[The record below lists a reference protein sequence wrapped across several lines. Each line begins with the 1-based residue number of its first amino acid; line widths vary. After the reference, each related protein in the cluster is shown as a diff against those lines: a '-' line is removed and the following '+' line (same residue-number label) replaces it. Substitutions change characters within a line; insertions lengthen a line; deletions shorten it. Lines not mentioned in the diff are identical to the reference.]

1 MAQSEKKL
9 SHASLQQA
17 ANWYVLLHDENSTAQ
32 QRDQWQLWLDQ
43 HGDHQD
49 AWRYVERV
57 GQRFAPLQAEGE
69 RDSASRML
77 RHSEPGRFSRRQ
89 GLKSLMVLGA
99 GSMLGWSAW
108 RSTPLPRL
116 VGSWTA
122 DFATR
127 TGETRETV
135 LADGT
140 RLWLSAISA
149 VDADFSAEQRLLRL
163 HFGEVL
169 IDTAKD
175 PRPFLIDSAQGRM
188 RALGTRFGVKQ
199 MDDLTRLN
207 VYQGA
212 VEVSTRESGKIEV
225 IDAGHQVDFTRLA
238 ITQPGPA
245 QTAGESWVNQV
256 LIAENMPL
264 GQLLDELSRYRHG
277 YLGCDPAVAS
287 LPVVGAF
294 PLDDTDQALL
304 LLSAALPVRVQR
316 LMPWWVSVEPA

>member
-1 MAQSEKKL
+1 MQPEKKL

-17 ANWYVLLHDENSTAQ
+17 AQWYVLLHDEHSTVQ
-32 QRDQWQLWLDQ
+32 QRDQWQRWFDQ

-57 GQRFAPLQAEGE
+57 GQRFAPLQAESE
-69 RDSASRML
+69 RDAASRTL

-89 GLKSLMVLGA
+89 GLKTLMVLGA
-99 GSMLGWSAW
+99 SSMLGWGAW

-116 VGSWTA
+116 VGGWTA

-127 TGETRETV
+127 TGETRETL

-175 PRPFLIDSAQGRM
+175 ARPFFIDSAHGRM

-199 MDDLTRLN
+199 MDSATRLN

-212 VEVSTRESGKIEV
+212 VEVCTRESGQTEV

-238 ITQPGPA
+238 IAPTGPA
-245 QTAGESWVNQV
+245 QTAGESWINQV

-264 GQLLDELSRYRHG
+264 GQLLEELGRYRHG

-294 PLDDTDQALL
+294 PLDDTDQALH
-304 LLSAALPVRVQR
+304 LLSAALPIRVQR
-316 LMPWWVSVEPA
+316 TMPWWVSVEPA